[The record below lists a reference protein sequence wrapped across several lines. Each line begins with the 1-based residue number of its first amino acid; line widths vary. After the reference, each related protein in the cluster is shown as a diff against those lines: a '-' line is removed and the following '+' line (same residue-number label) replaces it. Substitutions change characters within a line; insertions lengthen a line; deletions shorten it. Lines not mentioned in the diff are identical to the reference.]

1 MCVAKGCKHICEIK
15 PLGHMKSVY
24 RILTGQL
31 IKIRDIEPLCEVEN
45 KSYVNHNEQLN
56 EKVINFAEKHGDLIN
71 DEILKKLLPNP
82 ETWYVQQKTD
92 LIRLAETTKKV
103 LSKTIV

>member
-1 MCVAKGCKHICEIK
+1 MCVTKGCKHICEIK
-15 PLGHMKSVY
+15 SLGHMKSVY

-71 DEILKKLLPNP
+71 DKILKKLLPNP
-82 ETWYVQQKTD
+82 ETWVQQKTD
-92 LIRLAETTKKV
+92 LIRLTETTKKV
-103 LSKTIV
+103 LLKTIV